1 MKMADTPENT
11 PASAPAPA
19 PAPAAPAAVP
29 SYQQRGGGQRGGAG
43 GRGGPRGPR
52 RDRSEKD
59 AEGFKETV
67 VTINRVAKVVKGGK
81 RFSFS
86 ALVVIGDGAG
96 TIGTGLGKAKEV
108 QSSIQKGNA
117 QAKRNLVKFPLVGD
131 TIPHEVIAKFGAG
144 KVWMK
149 PAAAGTGVIAG
160 GGVRAVLE
168 AAGVKNVLTKSLG
181 SANPFNVVGA
191 TIECLRQLRTAEDI
205 AKLRG
210 K

>member
-1 MKMADTPENT
+1 MSPETPSTQT
-11 PASAPAPA
+11 PAPQ
-19 PAPAAPAAVP
+19 P
-29 SYQQRGGGQRGGAG
+29 SQGRPRDGQRM
-43 GRGGPRGPR
+43 RR
-52 RDRSEKD
+52 RDPNALSED
-59 AEGFKETV
+59 GFRETV
-67 VTINRVAKVVKGGK
+67 VAINRVSKTVKGGK

-96 TIGTGLGKAKEV
+96 TVGSGLGKAREV

-117 QAKRNLVKFPLVGD
+117 QARKNLIKFALVGD
-131 TIPHEVIAKFGAG
+131 TIPHEILAKFGSG

-149 PAAAGTGVIAG
+149 PAAPGTGVIAG

-168 AAGVKNVLTKSLG
+168 AGGIKNILTKSLG
-181 SANPFNVVGA
+181 SNNCFNVVGA
-191 TIECLRQLRTAEDI
+191 TMECLKRLRTSEAT

>member
-1 MKMADTPENT
+1 MAENQ
-11 PASAPAPA
+11 APNT
-19 PAPAAPAAVP
+19 AAPATAAPVP
-29 SYQQRGGGQRGGAG
+29 QAPSAPSHEQRRGGY
-43 GRGGPRGPR
+43 RGGPRGPR
-52 RDRSEKD
+52 RDQQRDES
-59 AEGFKETV
+59 GFKETV
-67 VTINRVAKVVKGGK
+67 VSLNRVAKVVKGGK

-86 ALVVIGDGAG
+86 ALVIVGDGAG
-96 TIGTGLGKAKEV
+96 TVGSGLGKAKEV

-117 QAKRNLVKFPLVGD
+117 QAKKNLLKFPLVNA
-131 TIPHEVIAKFGAG
+131 TIPHEIVAKFRSG

-149 PAAAGTGVIAG
+149 PAAPGTGVIAG

-181 SANPFNVVGA
+181 SDNPFNVVGA
-191 TIECLRQLRTAEDI
+191 TMECLRGLRTSEEI

>member
-1 MKMADTPENT
+1 MADTVAENT
-11 PASAPAPA
+11 TTQ
-19 PAPAAPAAVP
+19 PAAPAQPAERP
-29 SYQQRGGGQRGGAG
+29 QGQGQHQGRPYRG
-43 GRGGPRGPR
+43 R
-52 RDRSEKD
+52 RQEQTRDEG
-59 AEGFKETV
+59 GFKETV

-86 ALVVIGDGAG
+86 ALVVVGDGAG
-96 TIGTGLGKAKEV
+96 TVGTGLGKAREV

-117 QAKRNLVKFPLVGD
+117 QARKNLVKFPLVGD
-131 TIPHEVIAKFGAG
+131 TIPHEITAKYRSG

-149 PAAAGTGVIAG
+149 PAAPGTGVIAG

-168 AAGVKNVLTKSLG
+168 AGGVKNVLTKSLG
-181 SANPFNVVGA
+181 SANAFNVVGA
-191 TIECLRQLRTAEDI
+191 TLECLKALRTSEDI

>member
-1 MKMADTPENT
+1 MADTPQT
-11 PASAPAPA
+11 PTST
-19 PAPAAPAAVP
+19 PAAPAAP
-29 SYQQRGGGQRGGAG
+29 SYENRGGGPR

-52 RDRSEKD
+52 RDRPERD
-59 AEGFKETV
+59 EMGFKETV

-86 ALVVIGDGAG
+86 ALVVVGDGAG
-96 TIGTGLGKAKEV
+96 TVGTGLGKAKEV

-117 QAKRNLVKFPLVGD
+117 QAKKNLVKFPLLNE
-131 TIPHEVIAKFGAG
+131 TIPHEIVAKFGSG

-149 PAAAGTGVIAG
+149 PAAPGTGVIAG

-181 SANPFNVVGA
+181 SRNPFNVVGA
-191 TIECLRQLRTAEDI
+191 TLECLRQLRTAEDI
-205 AKLRG
+205 ARLRG

>member
-1 MKMADTPENT
+1 MAEQLTTANQ
-11 PASAPAPA
+11 
-19 PAPAAPAAVP
+19 PAPAAQV
-29 SYQQRGGGQRGGAG
+29 QQPPQSEGDRPREASG
-43 GRGGPRGPR
+43 GRR
-52 RDRSEKD
+52 RFDPGARDES
-59 AEGFKETV
+59 GFKETV
-67 VTINRVAKVVKGGK
+67 VAINRVAKVVKGGK

-86 ALVVIGDGAG
+86 ALVVVGDGAG
-96 TIGTGLGKAKEV
+96 TVGAGLGKAKEV

-117 QAKRNLVKFPLVGD
+117 QAKKNLIKFPIVND
-131 TIPHEVIAKFGAG
+131 TIPHEAVAKFRSG

-168 AAGVKNVLTKSLG
+168 AAGIKNVLTKSLG
-181 SANPFNVVGA
+181 SDNVFNVVGA
-191 TIECLRQLRTAEDI
+191 TFECLRLLRTGDEI